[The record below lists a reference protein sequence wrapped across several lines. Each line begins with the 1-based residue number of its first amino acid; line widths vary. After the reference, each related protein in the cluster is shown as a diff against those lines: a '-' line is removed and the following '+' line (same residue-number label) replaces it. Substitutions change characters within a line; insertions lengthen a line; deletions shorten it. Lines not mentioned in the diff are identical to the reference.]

1 MKIKLRKEEL
11 LCSNCGKPRTFYYL
25 SDYSYGE
32 RLVLIN
38 HGTGYAYMNMIED
51 DVYDDFSI
59 LLKCI
64 LDERSIVLAQSDF
77 AEVLNSLFGISCDN
91 IGGVPIDFSYNMEK
105 CLSCGSVKF
114 DSKIDGAEKMAEVD
128 LPVITHESWNLI
140 NDEEKRNAIKD
151 LLDKFKSARN

>member
-51 DVYDDFSI
+51 AVYDDFSI

-64 LDERSIVLAQSDF
+64 LGERSIVLAQSDF
-77 AEVLNSLFGISCDN
+77 AEVLSSLFGISCDN

-114 DSKIDGAEKMAEVD
+114 DYELVGAEKIVEVD
-128 LPVITHESWNLI
+128 LPVITHESWNLK
-140 NDEEKRNAIKD
+140 NDDEKRNAIKD